1 MRALGVD
8 GQIPLSAFG
17 QRLKKSVTGRF
28 IPGPP
33 ICVRMVLG
41 FFPIASPWWRWPF
54 APMIALPQTPG
65 GLFPYLGDQQAS
77 ESVLASCS
85 PIYRSLPRFVSLWS
99 AGWSNFWFIPS
110 PKNRTLLW
118 TAGWNETKI
127 GRDLQRGLQ
136 ASQTL
141 QDLLIPPGIYQYIL
155 GMWEAEDL
163 PIFFKAEIERIF
175 SLQSPK
181 VILQGRETSKETF
194 NETWVAARKK
204 KQRKH
209 AECTFSMYMN
219 TDIHDC
225 LCLSPAYRYNSH
237 NQLILYWVLL
247 KIAENWNYPT
257 GVD

>member
-163 PIFFKAEIERIF
+163 PIFLRLRLKESSHCSPLRLYFKVGKHPKRHSMRHGLQPERK
-175 SLQSPK
+175 S
-181 VILQGRETSKETF
+181 RESMLNVHSACTWIQTF
-194 NETWVAARKK
+194 MIVFVY
-204 KQRKH
+204 H
-209 AECTFSMYMN
+209 LHI
-219 TDIHDC
+219 DIIHIT
-225 LCLSPAYRYNSH
+225 NSFY
-237 NQLILYWVLL
+237 IGSYSRLL
-247 KIAENWNYPT
+247 KTEIILLA
-257 GVD
+257 